1 MSFLRAVVLD
11 NDETTGS
18 YGIVFAVLSVLQKQQ
33 GLSSNEIL
41 LVLNRLAKWMLE
53 KEFFRPGL
61 GPFIETL
68 VELRENGSLD
78 AILMY
83 TNQVDCTPFDAR
95 RQSNE
100 FVHELYSPAHA
111 IAYMISYLVQDYVF
125 EYILT
130 RPLGTQQIPNT
141 GYFPKQFKRI
151 FDLFPEKLVNT
162 KHILFFDD
170 LATPEIL
177 RDDGIAKVAIHS
189 MSRVMVPPYRRQITE
204 ADIHD
209 CINTCFKGFSFGNSA
224 FLELRRVVRPWMK
237 PHLEEVQIGC
247 SFMRDIV
254 KIHFEKHYNPK
265 HR

>member
-1 MSFLRAVVLD
+1 MSFLRAVILD

-18 YGIVFAVLSVLQKQQ
+18 YGIVFAILSVLQKQQ
-33 GLSSNEIL
+33 GLTSDEIL
-41 LVLNRLAKWMLE
+41 LVFDRLAKWMLE
-53 KEFFRPGL
+53 NQFFRPGL
-61 GPFIETL
+61 VPFIETL

-95 RQSNE
+95 RQSSE

-125 EYILT
+125 EYVLT

-141 GYFPKQFKRI
+141 GCFPKQFKRI
-151 FDLFPEKLVNT
+151 FEFFPEKLVNT

-177 RDDGIAKVAIHS
+177 RDDGIAPDSVNPL
-189 MSRVMVPPYRRQITE
+189 SRVMVPPYRRQITD

-209 CINTCFKGFSFGNSA
+209 CINTCFKGFSFGSIVFA
-224 FLELRRVVRPWMK
+224 EIRRIVKPWMK
-237 PHLEEVQIGC
+237 PLSDEVQIGC

-254 KIHFEKHYNPK
+254 KIHFEKEYNPK
-265 HR
+265 HT